1 MAEEPMHP
9 LVSVLPPDHREWLRL
24 EVAAAQ
30 PESKRGQI
38 IKLTVQVRDGVQK
51 HLELVVQSERMIVY
65 VNPDPL
71 GFDEWELAASGKRF
85 HVQSSGNVSAQA

>member
-9 LVSVLPPDHREWLRL
+9 LVSVLPPDHREWLTL
-24 EVAAAQ
+24 EVAAQ
-30 PESKRGQI
+30 PESKPTQI
-38 IKLTVQVRDGVQK
+38 IKLTVQVSDNRIK
-51 HLELVVQSERMIVY
+51 HLELVVQSERMVVY